1 MPKGKELKVAPT
13 RRVGFEPSENDIK
26 RAVKDFLKLKH
37 IFCFY
42 LLQGLGAYP
51 GLPDMVA
58 HIKGRVVYIEVKTKR
73 GKLSLAQGFF
83 QAECEEDGVDY
94 WVVRDVMDIEGRLCL
109 EGLC

>member
-1 MPKGKELKVAPT
+1 MAPT
-13 RRVGFEPSENDIK
+13 RRVAFEPSENDIK

-58 HIKGRVVYIEVKTKR
+58 HVKGRVVYIEVKTKR
-73 GKLSLAQGFF
+73 GKLSLAQELFK
-83 QAECEEDGVDY
+83 ARCEEDGVEY
-94 WVVRDVMDIEGRLCL
+94 WVVRDVADIADRV
-109 EGLC
+109 

>member
-1 MPKGKELKVAPT
+1 MKT
-13 RRVGFEPSENDIK
+13 QRVGFEPSEADIK
-26 RAVKDFLKLKH
+26 RQIKDFLKHMH

-73 GKLSLAQGFF
+73 GKLSLAQELFK
-83 QAECEEDGVDY
+83 ARCEEDGVNY
-94 WVVRDVMDIEGRLCL
+94 WVVRDVADIAGRV
-109 EGLC
+109 

>member
-1 MPKGKELKVAPT
+1 MLKVAPT
-13 RRVGFEPSENDIK
+13 RRVDFEPSENDIK
-26 RAVKDFLKLKH
+26 RQIKDFLKLKH

>member
-1 MPKGKELKVAPT
+1 MAPT
-13 RRVGFEPSENDIK
+13 QRVGFEPSENDIK
-26 RAVKDFLKLKH
+26 RQIKDFLKLKH

-58 HIKGRVVYIEVKTKR
+58 HIKGRVKGRVVYIEVKTKR
-73 GKLSLAQGFF
+73 GKLSLAQELFK
-83 QAECEEDGVDY
+83 ARCEEDGVDY

>member
-1 MPKGKELKVAPT
+1 MAPT
-13 RRVGFEPSENDIK
+13 QRVGFEPSENDIK
-26 RAVKDFLKLKH
+26 RQIKDFLKLKH
-37 IFCFY
+37 IFCY
-42 LLQGLGAYP
+42 HLLQGLGAYP

-94 WVVRDVMDIEGRLCL
+94 WVARDVMDIEGRLCL